1 MKKFLLFFSV
11 CLLSGPVFA
20 QKGPSTPQLGTKP
33 TPNSIAVARVGE
45 EVRHELAMM
54 PYYSVF
60 DWIEGEVKGTDTV
73 VLRGAVTQPTTKSDA
88 ENRVKRVESV
98 AKVDSQ
104 IEVLPISPSDDA
116 IRVAVYRA
124 LFKYDGPLFRYSTQA
139 RTPIHIIVR
148 NGRVTLKGVIAD
160 ESDKQIAYTYARGVP
175 NVFEVKNEL
184 TVVKD
189 QEGKR

>member
-1 MKKFLLFFSV
+1 MKKFPLFFSM
-11 CLLSGPVFA
+11 CLLVSSALA
-20 QKGPSTPQLGTKP
+20 QQKPPTQLGTRP
-33 TPNSIAVARVGE
+33 TPNSAALARVGE

-60 DWIEGEVKGTDTV
+60 DWIEGQVKGNDTV
-73 VLRGAVTQPTTKSDA
+73 VLRGEVTRPTTKSDA
-88 ENRVKRVESV
+88 ENRVKKIESV

-116 IRVAVYRA
+116 IRIAMYRA

-139 RTPIHIIVR
+139 RIPIHIIVN
-148 NGRVTLKGVIAD
+148 NGRVTLKGIVAND
-160 ESDKQIAYTYARGVP
+160 GDKQIAYTYARGVP

-184 TVVKD
+184 VVEK
-189 QEGKR
+189 EGEDKR